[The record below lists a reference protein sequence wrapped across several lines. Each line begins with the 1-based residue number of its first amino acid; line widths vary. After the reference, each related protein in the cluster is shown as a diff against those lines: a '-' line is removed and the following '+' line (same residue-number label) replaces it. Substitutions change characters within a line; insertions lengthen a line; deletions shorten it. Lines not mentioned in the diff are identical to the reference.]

1 MERFAISTEDIN
13 EYGFWILTSGVDLKY
28 FLQNPVMLFE
38 HETMDSSA
46 GWKEKLPIGKWTD
59 VYAKDG
65 VISGV
70 PEFDQ
75 GDSFAMEVK
84 RKVENGYLNAVS
96 GGFKPIETSEAPVW
110 IKPGQTRA
118 TLIKSRLK
126 EASFVKFPGNLNAV
140 RLYDNDENLVKMS
153 DSAGVD
159 AIISLIKN
167 NINNMKA
174 IAAYIGLSENASEAD
189 VLARLKVILSERT
202 EALIEMGKE
211 KGVVTE
217 KNEAQY
223 RKLADSDYEST
234 KALILSEKPVQKSND
249 NGDVQMSITELV
261 KQLKGEGGQLDK
273 STWNFNDWSEKDP
286 EGLAKMRAEEPEKY
300 GKLAKEYRPKRS

>member
-28 FLQNPVMLFE
+28 FLQNPIMLYE
-38 HETMDSSA
+38 HETNDSSA

-65 VISGV
+65 IISGV

-75 GDSFAMEVK
+75 GDEFAMEVK

-96 GGFKPIETSEAPVW
+96 GGFKAIETSESPVW
-110 IKPGQTRA
+110 IKQGQTRA

-140 RLYDNDENLVKMS
+140 RLYDESENLVKMS

-167 NINNMKA
+167 NLHNMKA
-174 IAAYIGLSENASEAD
+174 IAAYIGLSENATEAD
-189 VLARLKVILSERT
+189 ILARLKVLMSERN
-202 EALIEMGKE
+202 EALIEMGKQR
-211 KGVVTE
+211 GVINE
-217 KNEAQY
+217 KNESQY
-223 RKLADSDYEST
+223 RKLAESDYETT
-234 KALILSEKPVQKSND
+234 KTLLLSEKPAQAQEQKQENQNLS
-249 NGDVQMSITELV
+249 VSELI
-261 KQLKGEGGQLDK
+261 KALKGEGSVDK
-273 STWNFNDWSEKDP
+273 STWTFNDWSENDP
-286 EGLAKMRAEEPEKY
+286 EGLAKMRAENPEKY
-300 GKLAKEYRPKRS
+300 GELAKNYRPKK